1 MPDSTQR
8 AELSY
13 FVLGGERYELA
24 TSIELEVTR
33 EACCW
38 TCYSSKLNLCGF
50 GPQLEDAVEDARQS
64 LANRWLEVVWQDDA
78 NLTLPALAT
87 KSLLLELLPLAEQD
101 SEHESA
107 NHGATSTVTREGSS
121 FVR

>member
-1 MPDSTQR
+1 MPHSTQR

-13 FVLGGERYELA
+13 FTLAGERCELA
-24 TSIELEVTR
+24 TSIELEVTGD
-33 EACCW
+33 ANCW

-50 GPQLEDAVEDARQS
+50 GPMLEDAVEDARQC

-87 KSLLLELLPLAEQD
+87 KALLLQLLLPAAQV
-101 SEHESA
+101 SEH
-107 NHGATSTVTREGSS
+107 
-121 FVR
+121 